1 MMSFPAREHGPM
13 ASRIRKRGTNKRSQ
27 AKSADVTDQLTTV
40 LDQLR
45 QHAHDLD
52 IQFRRIADIQADIDD
67 LKRRL
72 KGRKARG

>member
-1 MMSFPAREHGPM
+1 M
-13 ASRIRKRGTNKRSQ
+13 ASRIKRGKTKRSK
-27 AKSADVTDQLTTV
+27 AADVTRGELTTV

-67 LKRRL
+67 LKRIF
-72 KGRKARG
+72 KNRKAKG